1 MVVALSFI
9 VGFFKLLYRFC
20 MTHIPHD
27 LPLQKSEVKNSDAKV
42 QYYFNT
48 WWLPSF
54 KLFTVYMEYHCSFP
68 PISLVLFKYIL
79 LKAVLLKV
87 ITVIWSL
94 IMIHNSFFSGK
105 LS

>member
-1 MVVALSFI
+1 
-9 VGFFKLLYRFC
+9 
-20 MTHIPHD
+20 MTHIPHY
-27 LPLQKSEVKNSDAKV
+27 LPLRKSEVKNSDAKV

-54 KLFTVYMEYHCSFP
+54 KLFTVYMEYHRSFP

-79 LKAVLLKV
+79 LKAVLPVLLKV
-87 ITVIWSL
+87 ITMIWSL